1 MTAGGGSNNDLHGW
15 YNPHLMTDREPFG
28 RNRLVD
34 EVSPYLLQHGA
45 NPVDWYPWGEEALSR
60 ARTLDRP
67 ILLSIGYSACHWC
80 HVMERESF
88 ENEEI
93 AALMNDRFVNIKV
106 DREER
111 PDLDAIYM
119 NYVQMTTGS
128 GGWPLT
134 VFLTP
139 TGVPFFGGTYFPPTD
154 HFGRPGFPRVLES
167 AAAAF
172 RDRREDLE
180 RMAPEIV
187 EKLAKSSDLEAS
199 GGDLTPAL
207 LEEAALQ
214 IGRTLDLRH
223 GGFGGAPKFP
233 QAMALGFLIR
243 QYCRTGA
250 RDVLEMVELTLLKM
264 ARGGIYDQLGGGFH
278 RYSVDER
285 WLVPHFEKMLYDNAL
300 LVRVYLEAY
309 QVTGSLLWREIAT
322 HTLDFV
328 LRELTGEEGGFYSA
342 LDADSEG
349 EEGRFYV
356 WSKEEVSRILGARAS
371 DFCDYYDVSAGGNF
385 EGTNILHP
393 RGDLRKL
400 AERREVSVTQ
410 LEGDLARARR
420 ELLKAREARTR
431 PGLDDKVLTAWN
443 GLMLSSLAR
452 AGFVLGSSTYLEA
465 AVKNAEFL
473 AGELITEGRI
483 HRTWKAGKARLNG
496 YLEDYAAA
504 VEGFLSLFE
513 ANGEA
518 RWIQLAGELM
528 DLTIEL
534 FWDDASSSFFF
545 TSHDHEQLI
554 VRQKEYMDNAT
565 PSGNSTCCLSLQRLG
580 YLLDRPHYRD
590 LAGRQLGRMSHALHR
605 HPLAFGT
612 WLQALD
618 FHLGPVTEVVVL
630 GHEGWHDPLVES
642 LRGRFLPA
650 GVFVLVPGAVPS
662 DELTKT
668 VPLLRGKSVSNGATT
683 VYVCRDSVCTPPL
696 TCVSE
701 LESHLNSI
709 G

>member
-1 MTAGGGSNNDLHGW
+1 MTNG
-15 YNPHLMTDREPFG
+15 EPAR
-28 RNRLVD
+28 RNRLAD
-34 EVSPYLLQHGA
+34 ETSPYLLQHGT

-93 AALMNDRFVNIKV
+93 AGLMNASFVNIKV

-139 TGVPFFGGTYFPPTD
+139 GGVPFFGGTYSPPSD
-154 HFGRPGFPRVLES
+154 HYGRPGFPRVLES

-172 RDRREDLE
+172 RDRRKDLE

-187 EKLAKSSDLEAS
+187 ARLEKSSDFEAS
-199 GGDLTPAL
+199 GEELTAAL
-207 LEEAALQ
+207 LDEAASQ
-214 IGRTLDLRH
+214 IARTFDPH
-223 GGFGGAPKFP
+223 YGGFGGAPKFP
-233 QAMALGFLIR
+233 QAMTLGFLIR
-243 QYCRTGA
+243 YHRRTGA
-250 RDVLEMVELTLLKM
+250 SDALEMAKLTLGEM
-264 ARGGIYDQLGGGFH
+264 GRGGIYDHLGGGFH

-300 LVRVYLEAY
+300 LVQAYVETY
-309 QVTGSLLWREIAT
+309 QVTGSVTWREIVT

-328 LRELTGEEGGFYSA
+328 LREMTGEQGGFYSA

-356 WSKEEVSRILGARAS
+356 WSKEEVSQILGSRAS
-371 DFCDYYDVSAGGNF
+371 DFCDYYDVSAEGNF

-393 RGDLRKL
+393 RTELGKL
-400 AERREVSVTQ
+400 AERLEVSPAR
-410 LEGDLARARR
+410 LKADLARARG
-420 ELLKAREARTR
+420 ELLKRREERTR

-443 GLMLSSLAR
+443 GLMLTAFAR
-452 AGFVLGSSTYLEA
+452 AGFVLGSADYLEA

-473 AGELITEGRI
+473 AGELITQGRV
-483 HRTWKAGKARLNG
+483 HRTWKAGNAALNG

-504 VEGFLSLFE
+504 IEGFLTLFE
-513 ANGEA
+513 TNGEV
-518 RWIQLAGELM
+518 RWIRLASELM
-528 DLTIEL
+528 DRTTEL

-554 VRQKEYMDNAT
+554 VRHKEYMDNAT

-580 YLLDRPHYRD
+580 YLLDRPQY
-590 LAGRQLGRMSHALHR
+590 LEMAGRQLARMGRALAR
-605 HPLAFGT
+605 HPSAFGN

-618 FHLGPVTEVVVL
+618 FHQGPVSEVVVL
-630 GHEGWHDPLVES
+630 GPRGWDDPLLE
-642 LRGRFLPA
+642 LIRERYWPTK
-650 GVFVLVPGAVPS
+650 VLVTVWEETPS
-662 DELTKT
+662 DELQNML
-668 VPLLRGKSVSNGATT
+668 PLLRGKRCSNGATT

-696 TCVSE
+696 TRVSE
-701 LESHLNSI
+701 LQRHLDSIESA
-709 G
+709 